1 MAKSKKPRRSYSL
14 ERNYARMAKLAVDPL
29 AVVYAIHNNPLI
41 IHAKTK
47 RKVALTDVIYRAF
60 HTVQYDWTVY
70 TVVLLENSIGERYA
84 SIRECSPERRCYKED
99 IADTL
104 NESHIEHIKS
114 TKKAD
119 RVSTGW
125 IGIPK
130 RVELTEA
137 EVIELM
143 EVVPDV
149 WTANERGSM
158 LLDHEMTVEQQLAA
172 ELSKI
177 NKAP

>member
-1 MAKSKKPRRSYSL
+1 MAKSKKPRRSYSI
-14 ERNYARMAKLAVDPL
+14 ERNYARMAKLTVDPL
-29 AVVYAIHNNPLI
+29 AIVYAIHNQPKVV
-41 IHAKTK
+41 HAKTK
-47 RKVALTDVIYRAF
+47 KPVTLTQVIYRAF

-70 TVVLLENSIGERYA
+70 TVVLLENSLGERYA

-99 IADTL
+99 IADML
-104 NESHIEHIKS
+104 NESHLEHIKS

-125 IGIPK
+125 IGLPK

-137 EVIELM
+137 EVVELM
-143 EVVPDV
+143 EVVPEV

-158 LLDHEMTVEQQLAA
+158 LLDEEMTTDQKLMA
-172 ELSKI
+172 EFSKLG
-177 NKAP
+177 